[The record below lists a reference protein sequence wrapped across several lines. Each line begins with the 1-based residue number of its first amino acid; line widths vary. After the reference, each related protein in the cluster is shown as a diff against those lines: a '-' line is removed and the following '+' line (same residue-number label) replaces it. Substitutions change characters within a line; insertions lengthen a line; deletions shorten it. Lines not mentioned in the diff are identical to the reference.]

1 MQKKRNQE
9 EWEYIRDGF
18 LIREDAENYA
28 EERRKAELEQS
39 RKKENY
45 KQMLDKQK
53 NEKLSLLD
61 MHSKLDEAEEKRA
74 EIFNETKRDIKMKHD
89 EIKKQLNKKKELKRQ
104 YVASNLKDESI
115 TRKIKEE
122 ENLQKAIRQVDAK
135 NQERC
140 AVKQAK
146 QEEALKAIQ
155 EFYENEMETK
165 SRRDLEEKRRGY
177 QERRKILELV
187 EQQNQTEDSR
197 KEGKRKSENETQHV
211 QLHQMAKRQMDK
223 HEEKL
228 GDVKDYLDHIRS
240 LNNEEEMFQKYAQI
254 EIDDCEAR
262 GLNTKPMR
270 YAARPGIEC
279 GKGTLYELRGQIR
292 PRYYSAVGEGD
303 ELNHIERVKKQ
314 PDTKSRLG
322 FILH

>member
-1 MQKKRNQE
+1 MRKKRDQE

-39 RKKENY
+39 RKKEEY

-53 NEKLSLLD
+53 NEKLSLHD
-61 MHSKLDEAEEKRA
+61 MYSKLDEAEEKRA
-74 EIFNETKRDIKMKHD
+74 EIFNETKRDMKMMHN
-89 EIKKQLNKKKELKRQ
+89 EIKKELDKKKELKRQ
-104 YVASNLKDESI
+104 YVASNLKDESV

-122 ENLQKAIRQVDAK
+122 DSLQKAIRQADAK

-140 AVKQAK
+140 AIKQAK
-146 QEEALKAIQ
+146 QEEALKSIQ
-155 EFYENEMETK
+155 EFYENEMEAK
-165 SRRDLEEKRRGY
+165 SRRELEEKREGFR
-177 QERRKILELV
+177 ERRKILELV
-187 EQQNQTEDSR
+187 EKQNQTEDS
-197 KEGKRKSENETQHV
+197 KKDDKRKLENETQHV

-228 GDVKDYLDHIRS
+228 GEVKDYLNHIRS
-240 LNNEEEMFQKYAQI
+240 LNNEEEIFQKYAQI
-254 EIDDCEAR
+254 EINDCEAR
-262 GLNTKPMR
+262 GLNTRPMR
-270 YAARPGIEC
+270 FAARPGIEC
-279 GKGTLYELRGQIR
+279 GKGPLYELRGHIR